1 MDELL
6 ELWRH
11 AQRPVVFTGAGV
23 STLSGIPDFR
33 GQDGIYKHLDVDR
46 IFDIHSFLQDPSYYY
61 LNSRDFIYNLHERE
75 PSIVHREC
83 ARLEAAGRL
92 RAVITQ
98 NIDMLH
104 RKAGSRN
111 VIELHGSPLE
121 HVCVECGAEYSYT
134 WISEQVQQDRVPRC
148 TACGGVIKPGIVFF
162 GEMLD
167 ETALGRAAAEAGA
180 ADLMI
185 VLGSSLVVQPA
196 ASLPLLTLRGG
207 GRLVIVNAD
216 RTPLDGLAACRCD
229 DLAAVFARVA
239 KEF

>member
-1 MDELL
+1 M
-6 ELWRH
+6 
-11 AQRPVVFTGAGV
+11 
-23 STLSGIPDFR
+23 
-33 GQDGIYKHLDVDR
+33 
-46 IFDIHSFLQDPSYYY
+46 
-61 LNSRDFIYNLHERE
+61 
-75 PSIVHREC
+75 
-83 ARLEAAGRL
+83 EAEGRV

-104 RKAGSRN
+104 HKAGSRN
-111 VIELHGSPLE
+111 VIELHGSPLQ

-134 WISEQVQQDRVPRC
+134 WISEQVHQDRVPRC

-167 ETALGRAAAEAGA
+167 EAALGRAAAEAGA

-216 RTPLDGLAACRCD
+216 RTPLDGLAVCRCD

-239 KEF
+239 KEL